1 MRKVVRVRNSLIVIL
16 SWSSSLALAGVYLIL
31 GGGLDAALQGEP
43 WNRVPEAI
51 AAALLTGLCAWAASS
66 LGAAAIAPQ
75 EAKTRRSIIAHVF
88 ALGPSERAGARAGRI
103 INTATDGVER
113 NAVYRATF
121 IASMIASL
129 TTPVLIVI
137 IVALFLD
144 PLSAGLLSISIP
156 LVPASV
162 LAFHRGF
169 RPVSRRYRNASRA
182 LAAQELDAIQGLGS
196 LVLMNAGRRMGEEL
210 ARAAEEVRSKVM
222 SYLAGNQLVLLVID
236 SVFTLGMITGATLLA
251 LARSSSGALSPGQ
264 GLALVLLSTIMLDP
278 LDRIG
283 QFFYIGMGGIAAGK
297 EISRFT
303 ALVPAS
309 VDEAGVRAPTRPSD
323 PGALRIDDVS
333 FSYDGQIPILEHAD
347 LELRAGEKVALAGPS
362 GAGKSTLSALLQGD
376 RRPDSGRIL
385 IEGEDLRKV
394 PLSWARS
401 RIAVVEQTT
410 YLFSG
415 SLRDNLLLA
424 SPHAAD
430 EELLAALKTAELDD
444 LMARLPEGL
453 DTRVGSRGL
462 ALSGGE
468 AQRVAI
474 ARALLKDAP
483 ILILDEPTA
492 HVDLASEQAILAALE
507 AATRGR
513 TALTISHRQAT
524 IDNADR
530 RVELHEGAL
539 R

>member
-1 MRKVVRVRNSLIVIL
+1 MWKVVRVRNSLIVVL
-16 SWSSSLALAGVYLIL
+16 SWSSSLALACVYLIL

-43 WNRVPEAI
+43 WRRAPEAI
-51 AAALLTGLCAWAASS
+51 AAALLSGLCAWAASS
-66 LGAAAIAPQ
+66 LGGAAIAPQ
-75 EAKTRRSIIAHVF
+75 EAKIRRTIIAHVF

-144 PLSAGLLSISIP
+144 PLSAGVLSISNP

-162 LAFHRGF
+162 LAFHKGF

-236 SVFTLGMITGATLLA
+236 SVFTLGMVTGSTLLA

-264 GLALVLLSTIMLDP
+264 ALALVLLSTIMLDP

-297 EISRFT
+297 EISRFA

-309 VDEAGVRAPTRPSD
+309 VDEAGVRAPTRPAD
-323 PGALRIDDVS
+323 PGAMRIDDVS
-333 FSYDGQIPILEHAD
+333 FSYDGQIPILEHAN
-347 LELRAGEKVALAGPS
+347 LRLRAGEKVALAGPS

-424 SPHAAD
+424 SPHADD
-430 EELLAALKTAELDD
+430 EELLAALRTAELDD

-513 TALTISHRQAT
+513 TTLTISHRQAT